1 MDISTAL
8 NRHVA
13 QLQADGRSPHTVGQH
28 RRHVEAFARWLASE
42 NRSIEVDEI
51 DHEDVAAFLNS
62 PAARDRVDGQ
72 PKTPTAMNAL
82 RGNLRS
88 YFRFA
93 HEAGYARTNA
103 GRLIRRARCSPP
115 PPRAL
120 SDLERDR
127 LLCALALDA
136 TPEGKRDRVLVSL
149 MLHTGIRLGDAL
161 RLERE
166 DVDLEGGELRLRRSK
181 NSREEIV
188 VLPATERMLESRLWI
203 AERTGVLFVGRDG
216 KPLSARHVQRRLR
229 EWAERAGISKRITP
243 HMLRHT
249 FAQGL
254 YNRTGD
260 LALVQS
266 ALNHRSIVSTLV
278 YARCDRERLKAVLG

>member
-1 MDISTAL
+1 MDVSAAL
-8 NRHVA
+8 ERHVA
-13 QLQADGRSPHTVGQH
+13 QLQADGRSHHTIGQH
-28 RRHVEAFARWLASE
+28 RRHVEAFARWMASE
-42 NRSIEVDEI
+42 NRSVEVDEI

-62 PAARDRVDGQ
+62 PAARNRIDGK
-72 PKTPTAMNAL
+72 PKTPTAVNAL

-88 YFRFA
+88 FFRFV
-93 HEAGYARTNA
+93 HEAGYSRANA

-127 LLCALALDA
+127 LLGALALDA

-149 MLHTGIRLGDAL
+149 MLGTGIRLGDAL

-166 DVDLEGGELRLRRSK
+166 DVDLEAGELRLRRSK
-181 NSREEIV
+181 NAREEVV
-188 VLPATERMLESRLWI
+188 VLPATERMIEARLWI
-203 AERTGVLFVGRDG
+203 AERTGNLFTRRDG

-229 EWAERAGISKRITP
+229 EWTERAGIAKRITP

-249 FAQGL
+249 FAQNL
-254 YNRTGD
+254 YGRTGD
-260 LALVQS
+260 IALVQT

>member
-1 MDISTAL
+1 MDLADAL

-13 QLQADGRSPHTVGQH
+13 QLQADGRSHHTVGQH
-28 RRHVEAFARWLASE
+28 RRHVEAFARWTAAES
-42 NRSIEVDEI
+42 RTVEVDEI

-62 PAARDRVDGQ
+62 PAARNRVDGE

-88 YFRFA
+88 FFRFV

-127 LLCALALDA
+127 LLGVLALDA

-149 MLHTGIRLGDAL
+149 MIHTGVRLGDAL

-166 DVDLEGGELRLRRSK
+166 DVDLEAGELRLRRSK
-181 NSREEIV
+181 NSREEVV
-188 VLPATERMLESRLWI
+188 VLPATERMLEARLWI
-203 AERTGVLFVGRDG
+203 AERTGILFVGRDG

-266 ALNHRSIVSTLV
+266 ALNHRSIMSTV
-278 YARCDRERLKAVLG
+278 IYAQADKQRVRAALS